1 MGTNEAIVQQVN
13 SSQGMPKSESMWA
26 ITIRR
31 FRKNRLAVIGLLT
44 IIILS
49 LLALFAPIIAP
60 YDPAEIDLFR
70 VQEPPSRDHL
80 LGTDELG
87 RDVLTR
93 ILYGSRV
100 TLVVGVCAMFIS
112 IIAGSVFGSIAGFYG
127 GKIDNVIMRIV
138 DIFLSFP
145 TLFLLIILAAYIEVT
160 ILGMILIIGGTSWM
174 SVARLVRGEFL
185 SLKEKEFVE
194 GARALGAKDIKIIA
208 RHILPNTMA
217 PLIVAATLGVAYAI
231 IYESSLSFLG
241 VGIKAPAATWGNM
254 LTNAQQDIFQ
264 APWLAVWPGLMIS
277 ITVLAINFV
286 GDGLRDALDPKL
298 KS

>member
-13 SSQGMPKSESMWA
+13 SSQGMPKSESMWT

-112 IIAGSVFGSIAGFYG
+112 IIVGSVLGSIAGFYG

-174 SVARLVRGEFL
+174 PVARLVRGEFL

-194 GARALGAKDIKIIA
+194 GARALGAKDRKIIA